1 MELRFKYGRTEQ
13 VVEVADERL
22 IEEIHLPS
30 PQGIEDVD
38 AALQDALANPVGPPV
53 EEIIDRGD
61 RVALMTVDFT
71 RPNPSPML
79 WPLAERIASLG
90 GEVEVVIGLGNHR
103 PMTDEELEEFIGTSD
118 VLQPD
123 SRGEQWRL
131 GETSLGTPIEVA
143 PFLQEFDRRV
153 VCGFIEP
160 SYIAGFSGGRKMIL
174 PGVSSYESITH
185 NHFLILTEGR
195 KLGVLDGN
203 PVHRD
208 MTEAAQAV
216 GVDFIC
222 DAVINPDDSYARIVC
237 GDLVEAHREGVMLSR
252 DIYEHHVTE
261 KADIVIC
268 TSGGWPYD
276 IDMVQAKKTLVPAL
290 ECVREGGCVILV
302 GECEDG
308 WGGEEPFRTLLE
320 SEDPEAII
328 EEMRRGL
335 SQGDVEWH
343 WAPCSTGLLFSS
355 VVHDRGAQLIVVSEL
370 SDDLEPTFADAA
382 PDLVTALEMAEERL
396 GPDASIIGLHDGRR
410 VICRPGPNA

>member
-1 MELRFKYGRTEQ
+1 MQLRFKYGKTEQ
-13 VVEVADERL
+13 VAQVADERV
-22 IEEIHLPS
+22 IGQIHLPS
-30 PQGIEDVD
+30 REGVGDIEAALDEALAHPIGPALEDVVR
-38 AALQDALANPVGPPV
+38 P
-53 EEIIDRGD
+53 GD

-79 WPLAERIASLG
+79 WPLAERIESLG
-90 GEVEVVIGLGNHR
+90 AEYEIVIGLGNHR
-103 PMTDEELEEFIGTSD
+103 PMTDAELDEFIGAHD

-131 GETSLGTPIEVA
+131 GETSFGTPIEVA
-143 PFLQEFDRRV
+143 PFMREFDRKV

-195 KLGVLDGN
+195 KLGVLDEN

-222 DAVINPDDSYARIVC
+222 DAVVNPDDSWARIVC
-237 GDLVEAHREGVMLSR
+237 GDLVEAHREGAMLSR
-252 DIYEHHVTE
+252 EIYEHHVQE
-261 KADIVIC
+261 KAEIVIC

-290 ECVREGGCVILV
+290 ECVREGGCVILL

-308 WGGEEPFRTLLE
+308 WGGEEPFRALLE
-320 SEDPEAII
+320 SEEPGAII
-328 EEMRRGL
+328 AEMRRRL
-335 SQGDVEWH
+335 ADGDVAWH
-343 WAPCSTGLLFSS
+343 WAPCSTGFLFSS
-355 VVHDRGAQLIVVSEL
+355 VVHDLGAQLIVVSEL
-370 SDDLEPTFADAA
+370 SDEIEPTFAEPA
-382 PDLVTALEMAEERL
+382 PDLPSALAMAGERL

-410 VICRPGPNA
+410 VICRS

>member
-1 MELRFKYGRTEQ
+1 
-13 VVEVADERL
+13 
-22 IEEIHLPS
+22 
-30 PQGIEDVD
+30 
-38 AALQDALANPVGPPV
+38 
-53 EEIIDRGD
+53 
-61 RVALMTVDFT
+61 
-71 RPNPSPML
+71 
-79 WPLAERIASLG
+79 
-90 GEVEVVIGLGNHR
+90 
-103 PMTDEELEEFIGTSD
+103 MTDAELDRFIGTHD

-143 PFLQEFDRRV
+143 PFMRDFNKKI

-195 KLGVLDGN
+195 KLGVLDEN

-222 DAVINPDDSYARIVC
+222 DAVVNPDDGYARIVA
-237 GDLVEAHREGVMLSR
+237 GDLVQAHRRGAMLSR
-252 DIYEHHVTE
+252 EIYEHHVTQ

-276 IDMVQAKKTLVPAL
+276 LDMVQAKKALVPAR
-290 ECVREGGCVILV
+290 ECVRKGGCVILL

-308 WGGEEPFRTLLE
+308 WGGEQPFRTLLQ
-320 SEDPEAII
+320 SEDPGAII
-328 EEMRRGL
+328 AEMRRRL
-335 SQGDVEWH
+335 ADGDVDWN
-343 WAPCSTGLLFSS
+343 WAPCSTGFLFSS
-355 VVHDRGAQLIVVSEL
+355 IVHDLEAQLIIVSRL
-370 SDDLEPTFADAA
+370 SDEIERTFADPA
-382 PDLVTALEMAEERL
+382 PDLTAALTMAEERL

-410 VICRPGPNA
+410 VICTA

>member
-1 MELRFKYGRTEQ
+1 MQLRFKYGKTEQ
-13 VVEVADERL
+13 AAEVADERV
-22 IEEIHLPS
+22 IGQISMPS
-30 PQGIEDVD
+30 REGVDDVEAALDEALATPIGPALEDVIE
-38 AALQDALANPVGPPV
+38 A
-53 EEIIDRGD
+53 GD

-79 WPLAERIASLG
+79 WPLAERIEQLG
-90 GEVEVVIGLGNHR
+90 AQYEIVIGLGNHR
-103 PMTDEELEEFIGTSD
+103 PMTDAELDRFIGTHD

-123 SRGEQWRL
+123 SRGEQWKL
-131 GETSLGTPIEVA
+131 GETSFGSPIEVA
-143 PFLQEFDRRV
+143 PFMQEFDRKV

-195 KLGVLDGN
+195 KLGVLDEN

-208 MTEAAQAV
+208 MTEAALAV

-237 GDLVEAHREGVMLSR
+237 GDLVEAHREGAMLSR
-252 DIYEHHVTE
+252 EIYEHHVTE

-290 ECVREGGCVILV
+290 ECVREGGCVILL

-320 SEDPEAII
+320 SEDPGAII
-328 EEMRRGL
+328 AEMRRRL
-335 SQGDVEWH
+335 DEGDVEWH
-343 WAPCSTGLLFSS
+343 WAPCSTGFLFSS
-355 VVHDRGAQLIVVSEL
+355 VVHDLGAQLIVVSEL
-370 SDDLEPTFADAA
+370 SDQIEPTFADPA
-382 PDLVTALEMAEERL
+382 PNLAEALSMAEERL
-396 GPDASIIGLHDGRR
+396 GPDASVIALHDGRR
-410 VICRPGPNA
+410 VICRS

>member
-1 MELRFKYGRTEQ
+1 MQLRFKYGRTEQ
-13 VVEVADERL
+13 VADVADERV
-22 IEEIHLPS
+22 IEQIHLPS
-30 PQGIEDVD
+30 REGVGEVES
-38 AALQDALANPVGPPV
+38 ALDDALANPIGPALEDVV
-53 EEIIDRGD
+53 EAGD

-79 WPLAERIASLG
+79 WPLAERIEHLG
-90 GEVEVVIGLGNHR
+90 AEYEIVIGLGNHR
-103 PMTDEELEEFIGTSD
+103 PMTDAELDHFIGTHD

-131 GETSLGTPIEVA
+131 GETSFGTPIEVA
-143 PFLQEFDRRV
+143 PFMQDFDTKV

-174 PGVSSYESITH
+174 PGVSSYESITR

-195 KLGVLDGN
+195 KLGVLDEN

-222 DAVINPDDSYARIVC
+222 DAVINPDDSYAKIVA

-290 ECVREGGCVILV
+290 ECVREGGCVILL

-308 WGGEEPFRTLLE
+308 WGGEEPFRKLLE
-320 SEDPEAII
+320 SEEPGAII
-328 EEMRRGL
+328 AEMRRRL
-335 SQGDVEWH
+335 DEGDVAWH
-343 WAPCSTGLLFSS
+343 WAPCSTGFLFSS
-355 VVHDRGAQLIVVSEL
+355 VVHDLSAQLIVVSEL
-370 SDDLEPTFADAA
+370 SGEIEPTFADPA
-382 PDLVTALEMAEERL
+382 PNLVEALAMAEQRL

-410 VICRPGPNA
+410 VICRS